1 MNTPQSSPT
10 HTKVLAFGTFDSLH
24 DGHRVFLAWARER
37 GETLTVAVA
46 HDDAVL
52 ALKGRKPL
60 LGHDER
66 CTAILKSG
74 LANEVVVGDNVPGMW
89 ETLARVAPDVV
100 ALGYD
105 QNALKDALE
114 NLKRERSLSF
124 EVRVCPLAHEPE
136 RLHSSKMRCG

>member
-1 MNTPQSSPT
+1 MNTSQSFPV

-24 DGHRVFLAWARER
+24 DGHRVFLAWAKAQ

-46 HDDAVL
+46 HNDAVL
-52 ALKGRKPL
+52 TLKDRKPL
-60 LGHDER
+60 INHDER
-66 CTAILKSG
+66 RAAILKNG
-74 LANEVVVGDNVPGMW
+74 LADEVVVGDRVPGMW
-89 ETLARVAPDVV
+89 ETLARIAPDIV

-105 QNALKDALE
+105 QYALKNALE
-114 NLKRERSLSF
+114 NLKRECALSF